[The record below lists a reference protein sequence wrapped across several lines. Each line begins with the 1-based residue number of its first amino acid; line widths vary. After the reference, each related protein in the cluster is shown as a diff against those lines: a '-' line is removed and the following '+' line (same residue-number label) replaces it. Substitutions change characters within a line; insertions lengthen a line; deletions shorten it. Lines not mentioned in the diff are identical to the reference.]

1 MMVRWFFRNKGLG
14 YIGNKKKK
22 KEKGEEWQNI
32 GVVSPLLD
40 STSNEMKGKAR

>member
-22 KEKGEEWQNI
+22 RKKEKNDRTL
-32 GVVSPLLD
+32 VLCPFLTPLA
-40 STSNEMKGKAR
+40 MK